1 MRKRKESNTVDR
13 ERQERERK
21 EKETATSR
29 CCSMKPLSYTE
40 SRHIDHK
47 GVEETR
53 PINTKL
59 LLFLAVAAFLIMI
72 FNQFQLLSIAS
83 LAEGRP
89 LATGVSLVAAS
100 VAPTG
105 VPSIYGNELGISYD
119 DVSANDPQKA
129 DQTISVLRNYDESI
143 TLQGNDLDR
152 YISITSQISCEYCCG
167 AKSIIFTKEDEQ
179 RIEQQIQDA
188 IKSGKITADQA
199 DQYRQKAGGAACGCA
214 HSFAMRGLAKYLITK
229 HSSEYTDEQI
239 LEELA
244 KWKTLFFPGPM
255 STKAAV
261 MKEKGIPFT
270 YSNLG
275 SNNYRDIEKEATA
288 SGSTGGSS
296 MVGGC

>member
-1 MRKRKESNTVDR
+1 MRKRKESNTADQ
-13 ERQERERK
+13 ESQERERK

-29 CCSMKPLSYTE
+29 CCSMKPVSYKE
-40 SRHIDHK
+40 NKHIDHK
-47 GVEETR
+47 RVEETT
-53 PINTKL
+53 PVNTKL
-59 LLFLAVAAFLIMI
+59 LLFLAAAAFLIMI

-89 LATGVSLVAAS
+89 LATGISLVAAS

-105 VPSIYGNELGISYD
+105 VPAIYGSELGISYD

-129 DQTISVLRNYDESI
+129 DQTIRVLKSYDESL
-143 TLQGNDLDR
+143 TLQGKDLDR
-152 YISITSQISCEYCCG
+152 YIGITSQISCEYCCG

-188 IKSGKITADQA
+188 IANGKITADQA

-214 HSFAMRGLAKYLITK
+214 HSFAMRGLAKYLITE
-229 HSSEYTDEQI
+229 HASEYTDAQI

-255 STKAAV
+255 STKAAA

-275 SNNYRDIEKEATA
+275 SNAYRGIEKDVT
-288 SGSTGGSS
+288 
-296 MVGGC
+296 

>member
-1 MRKRKESNTVDR
+1 MRKRRDTSTDR
-13 ERQERERK
+13 ERQERERRA
-21 EKETATSR
+21 KETATSR

-40 SRHIDHK
+40 SKHVHSK
-47 GVEETR
+47 GPEETT
-53 PINTKL
+53 PTNTKL
-59 LLFLAVAAFLIMI
+59 LLFLAAVAFIIMI

-83 LAEGRP
+83 AAEGRP
-89 LATGVSLVAAS
+89 VATGVSLVSAS
-100 VAPTG
+100 IAPTG
-105 VPSIYGNELGISYD
+105 IPDIYGKELGISYD
-119 DVSANDPQKA
+119 DVNANDPQKA
-129 DQTISVLRNYDESI
+129 DQTIRVLRSYDESL
-143 TLQGNDLDR
+143 TLQGADLER
-152 YISITSQISCEYCCG
+152 YIGVVSQISCEYCCG

-188 IKSGKITADQA
+188 IASGKITADQA

-214 HSFAMRGLAKYLITK
+214 HSFAMRGLAKYLITE
-229 HSSEYTDEQI
+229 HASEYTDEQI

-255 STKAAV
+255 SDKAAV

-275 SNNYRDIEKEATA
+275 SNKYRGIEKDVSV
-288 SGSTGGSS
+288 SGSAGSG